1 VSTAEQDESERP
13 AARRASRPAA
23 DSLVVEAG
31 GAAVAAP
38 RPRPL
43 PAISGSAVLVIV
55 LAVLFTYFSIS
66 APYFLT
72 TNNLINI
79 VYAVSVAGIIAA
91 PGTLLLVAGQL
102 DLSVGS
108 GTLLTG
114 VVMATL
120 GVRYGVTVG
129 VLAAVGVGVLCGALN
144 AFAVT
149 VLRVNAIITTLGTLA
164 IFQGAGL
171 LITQGQ
177 SASVEG
183 FDMLGNARP
192 LLNIP
197 LPCFLFFG
205 IAIVFAF
212 VMKFTR
218 FGRQMYAIG
227 SNRVAAD
234 LAGIRGDRLI
244 VIAFLLSSLAFTLSG
259 LIYVSQLGATT
270 SNTGAG
276 LELFVVTAI
285 ILGGA
290 SLTGGRGTIVGT
302 VLGLLILG
310 VIGNGLVLLNVQPY
324 WQTVVRGALLIGAVA
339 LDQIRRRQARP

>member
-1 VSTAEQDESERP
+1 VSIVEQDESERP
-13 AARRASRPAA
+13 ASRRATQSVA
-23 DSLVVEAG
+23 DPLIVDG
-31 GAAVAAP
+31 GGGAVAAT
-38 RPRPL
+38 RPRLL
-43 PAISGSAVLVIV
+43 PTISGSAVLVIV

-120 GVRYGVTVG
+120 SVRYGITVG
-129 VLAAVGVGVLCGALN
+129 VLAAIGVGLLCGALN

-183 FDMLGNARP
+183 FDTLGNARP
-192 LLNIP
+192 LLSIP

-205 IAIVFAF
+205 S
-212 VMKFTR
+212 R
-218 FGRQMYAIG
+218 
-227 SNRVAAD
+227 
-234 LAGIRGDRLI
+234 
-244 VIAFLLSSLAFTLSG
+244 SSSR
-259 LIYVSQLGATT
+259 S
-270 SNTGAG
+270 
-276 LELFVVTAI
+276 
-285 ILGGA
+285 
-290 SLTGGRGTIVGT
+290 
-302 VLGLLILG
+302 
-310 VIGNGLVLLNVQPY
+310 
-324 WQTVVRGALLIGAVA
+324 
-339 LDQIRRRQARP
+339 

>member
-1 VSTAEQDESERP
+1 VAVIKQEESAP
-13 AARRASRPAA
+13 AAFPVPGTFKA
-23 DSLVVEAG
+23 DNG
-31 GAAVAAP
+31 GGTVAATGP
-38 RPRPL
+38 RL
-43 PAISGSAVLVIV
+43 LQAISGPVVLVVV
-55 LAVLFTYFSIS
+55 LAVLFIYFSIS

-79 VYAVSVAGIIAA
+79 VYAVSIAGIIAA
-91 PGTLLLVAGQL
+91 PGTLLLVGGQL

-108 GTLLTG
+108 GAMLTG

-120 GVRYGVTVG
+120 SVRYGIDAG
-129 VLAAVGVGVLCGALN
+129 VLAAILVGVLCGALN

-177 SASVEG
+177 SATVEG
-183 FDMLGNARP
+183 FDALGNARP
-192 LLNIP
+192 LLDIP
-197 LPCFLFFG
+197 LPCFLFIG
-205 IAIVFAF
+205 IAILFAF
-212 VMKFTR
+212 LMKFTR

-227 SNRVAAD
+227 SNRVAAN
-234 LAGIRGDRLI
+234 LAGIRGDSLI
-244 VIAFLLSSLAFTLSG
+244 AVGFLLSSLAFTLSG

-290 SLTGGRGTIVGT
+290 SLTGGRGSIVGT

-339 LDQIRRRQARP
+339 LDQVRRRQARA

>member
-1 VSTAEQDESERP
+1 MNVIKRDESAP
-13 AARRASRPAA
+13 AGLRRMIQPVLGALNI
-23 DSLVVEAG
+23 DSG
-31 GAAVAAP
+31 GDAVAATG
-38 RPRPL
+38 RRPL
-43 PAISGSAVLVIV
+43 PATSGLAVLVVV
-55 LAVLFTYFSIS
+55 LAALFTYFSIG

-120 GVRYGVTVG
+120 AVRYGIAVG
-129 VLAAVGVGVLCGALN
+129 VLGALGVGLLCGALN

-177 SASVEG
+177 SASVNG
-183 FDMLGNARP
+183 FDALGNARP
-192 LLNIP
+192 LLTIP

-205 IAIVFAF
+205 IAILFAF

-244 VIAFLLSSLAFTLSG
+244 VVGFLLSSLAFTLSG

-276 LELFVVTAI
+276 LELYVVTAI

-290 SLTGGRGTIVGT
+290 SLTGGRGTIAGT

-310 VIGNGLVLLNVQPY
+310 VIANGLVLLNVQP
-324 WQTVVRGALLIGAVA
+324 VPG
-339 LDQIRRRQARP
+339 RPSFAERF

>member
-1 VSTAEQDESERP
+1 MSISTRDATFPVPGALNIDDGGDEVSVT
-13 AARRASRPAA
+13 
-23 DSLVVEAG
+23 G
-31 GAAVAAP
+31 
-38 RPRPL
+38 PRPL
-43 PAISGSAVLVIV
+43 PAISGPAVLAVV
-55 LAVLFTYFSIS
+55 LAVLFVYFSIS

-72 TNNLINI
+72 ANNLINI

-108 GTLLTG
+108 GAMLTG
-114 VVMATL
+114 VVMASL
-120 GVRYGVTVG
+120 SARYGIAVG
-129 VLAAVGVGVLCGALN
+129 VLAAVGVGLLCGALN

-149 VLRVNAIITTLGTLA
+149 ALRVNAIITTLGTLA

-171 LITQGQ
+171 LITEGQ
-177 SASVEG
+177 SATVDG
-183 FDMLGNARP
+183 FDPLGNARP
-192 LLNIP
+192 LLNVP
-197 LPCFLFFG
+197 LPCFLFIG
-205 IAIVFAF
+205 IAILFAF

-227 SNRVAAD
+227 SNRLAAD
-234 LAGIRGDRLI
+234 LAGIRADWLI
-244 VIAFLLSSLAFTLSG
+244 VLGFLLSSLAFTLSG

-290 SLTGGRGTIVGT
+290 SLTGGRGTIAGT

-339 LDQIRRRQARP
+339 LDQVRRRQARA

>member
-1 VSTAEQDESERP
+1 MSIVKRDESAP
-13 AARRASRPAA
+13 AVFPVLSALKL
-23 DSLVVEAG
+23 DDG
-31 GAAVAAP
+31 GSAVAATGS
-38 RPRPL
+38 RQL
-43 PAISGSAVLVIV
+43 PAISGSAVLVVV
-55 LAVLFTYFSIS
+55 LAGLLVYFSIS

-79 VYAVSVAGIIAA
+79 VYAVSVAGIIAG
-91 PGTLLLVAGQL
+91 PGTLLLVGGQL

-108 GTLLTG
+108 GAMLTG

-120 GVRYGVTVG
+120 SVRYGIDAG
-129 VLAAVGVGVLCGALN
+129 VLAAILVGVLCGALN

-177 SASVEG
+177 SATVEG
-183 FDMLGNARP
+183 FDALGNARP
-192 LLNIP
+192 LLDIP
-197 LPCFLFFG
+197 LPCFLFIG
-205 IAIVFAF
+205 IAILFAF
-212 VMKFTR
+212 LMKFTR

-227 SNRVAAD
+227 SNRVAAN
-234 LAGIRGDRLI
+234 LAGIRGDSLI
-244 VIAFLLSSLAFTLSG
+244 AVGFLLSSLAFTLSG

-290 SLTGGRGTIVGT
+290 SLTGGRGSIVGT

-339 LDQIRRRQARP
+339 LDQVRRRQARA

>member
-1 VSTAEQDESERP
+1 VSVAKKDESAP
-13 AARRASRPAA
+13 AGLRRVFQPLPDA
-23 DSLVVEAG
+23 
-31 GAAVAAP
+31 GAALAV
-38 RPRPL
+38 RESWRL
-43 PAISGSAVLVIV
+43 PAIPGSAVLLVV
-55 LAVLFTYFSIS
+55 LVSLLIYFSIS

-91 PGTLLLVAGQL
+91 PGTLLLVAGQV

-108 GTLLTG
+108 GTMLTG
-114 VVMATL
+114 VVMATFA
-120 GVRYGVTVG
+120 VRYGIAVG
-129 VLAAVGVGVLCGALN
+129 VLAALGVGLLCGALN

-177 SASVEG
+177 SASVDG
-183 FDMLGNARP
+183 FDTLGNARP

-205 IAIVFAF
+205 IAILFAF

-234 LAGIRGDRLI
+234 LAGIRSDWLI
-244 VIAFLLSSLAFTLSG
+244 VFGFLFSSLAFTLSG

-310 VIGNGLVLLNVQPY
+310 VIGNGLVLLNVEPY

-339 LDQIRRRQARP
+339 LDQFRRSQARG

>member
-1 VSTAEQDESERP
+1 VTIVRQEESAP
-13 AARRASRPAA
+13 AALPLPDALKPDDDRGTAA
-23 DSLVVEAG
+23 
-31 GAAVAAP
+31 AAVP
-38 RPRPL
+38 PPL
-43 PAISGSAVLVIV
+43 PAIPGSAVLVVV
-55 LAVLFTYFSIS
+55 LAVLLVTFSLS

-72 TNNLINI
+72 ANNLINI

-108 GTLLTG
+108 GAMLTG

-120 GVRYGVTVG
+120 GVRYGIAAG
-129 VLAAVGVGVLCGALN
+129 VMAAVAVGLLCGALN

-149 VLRVNAIITTLGTLA
+149 ALRVNAIITTLGTLA

-171 LITQGQ
+171 LITEGQ
-177 SASVEG
+177 SATVDG
-183 FDMLGNARP
+183 FDALGNARP
-192 LLNIP
+192 LLNVP
-197 LPCFLFFG
+197 LPCFLFIG
-205 IAIVFAF
+205 IAILFAF

-227 SNRVAAD
+227 SNRVAAN

-244 VIAFLLSSLAFTLSG
+244 VAGFLLSSLAFTLSG

-290 SLTGGRGTIVGT
+290 SLTGGRGTITGT

-310 VIGNGLVLLNVQPY
+310 VIGNGLVLLNVEPY

-339 LDQIRRRQARP
+339 LDQVRRGRARA

>member
-1 VSTAEQDESERP
+1 VF
-13 AARRASRPAA
+13 AA
-23 DSLVVEAG
+23 
-31 GAAVAAP
+31 
-38 RPRPL
+38 
-43 PAISGSAVLVIV
+43 
-55 LAVLFTYFSIS
+55 LFVYFSLR

-72 TNNLINI
+72 TNNLINV
-79 VYAVSVAGIIAA
+79 VYAVAVAGIIAA

-108 GTLLTG
+108 GALLTG

-120 GVRYGVTVG
+120 AVDHGIPAG
-129 VLAAVGVGVLCGALN
+129 VLAAFGVGLLGGAIN
-144 AFAVT
+144 GFAVT

-164 IFQGAGL
+164 IFQGVGL

-177 SASVEG
+177 SATVDG
-183 FDMLGNARP
+183 FNALGNYRP
-192 LLNIP
+192 ILNIP
-197 LPCFLFFG
+197 LPCFLFAG
-205 IAIVFAF
+205 IALACWF
-212 VMKFTR
+212 VMRFTR

-227 SNRVAAD
+227 SNRAAAD
-234 LAGIRGDRLI
+234 LAGIRAGRRI
-244 VIAFLLSSLAFTLSG
+244 FVGFLLSAAAFTLSG

-290 SLTGGRGTIVGT
+290 SLTGGRGTIIGT

-310 VIGNGLVLLNVQPY
+310 VINNGLVLLNVQPY
-324 WQTVVRGALLIGAVA
+324 WQNVVRGSLLIGAVA
-339 LDQIRRRQARP
+339 VDQIRVRQTSR

>member
-1 VSTAEQDESERP
+1 VRRRRVIQPVLSALNVDVRAAALSTAAP
-13 AARRASRPAA
+13 GHRA
-23 DSLVVEAG
+23 
-31 GAAVAAP
+31 
-38 RPRPL
+38 L
-43 PAISGSAVLVIV
+43 PAVPGAGVLLLVF
-55 LAVLFTYFSIS
+55 AALFIYFSLR
-66 APYFLT
+66 APYFFT
-72 TNNLINI
+72 TNNLINV
-79 VYAVSVAGIIAA
+79 VYAVAVAGIIAA

-108 GTLLTG
+108 GALLTG

-120 GVRYGVTVG
+120 AVDHGIAAG
-129 VLAAVGVGVLCGALN
+129 VLAAVGVGLLGGAIN
-144 AFAVT
+144 GFAVT

-164 IFQGAGL
+164 IFQGVGL

-177 SASVEG
+177 STSVDH
-183 FDMLGNARP
+183 FNALGNYRP
-192 LLNIP
+192 ILNIP
-197 LPCFLFFG
+197 LPCFLFVG
-205 IAIVFAF
+205 IALVCWFL
-212 VMKFTR
+212 MRFTR

-227 SNRVAAD
+227 SNRAAAD
-234 LAGIRGDRLI
+234 LAGIRAGRRI
-244 VIAFLLSSLAFTLSG
+244 FAGFLLSAAAFTLSG

-310 VIGNGLVLLNVQPY
+310 VINNGLVLLNVQPY
-324 WQTVVRGALLIGAVA
+324 WQNVVRGSLLIGAVA
-339 LDQIRRRQARP
+339 VDQIRVRQASR

>member
-1 VSTAEQDESERP
+1 VSISKRDATFPVPGALNID
-13 AARRASRPAA
+13 
-23 DSLVVEAG
+23 DG
-31 GAAVAAP
+31 GGEVSVTG
-38 RPRPL
+38 PRPL
-43 PAISGSAVLVIV
+43 PAISGPAVLAVV
-55 LAVLFTYFSIS
+55 LAVLFVYFSIS

-72 TNNLINI
+72 ANNLINI

-108 GTLLTG
+108 GAMLTG
-114 VVMATL
+114 VVMASL
-120 GVRYGVTVG
+120 SARYGIAVG
-129 VLAAVGVGVLCGALN
+129 VLAAVGVGLLCGALN

-149 VLRVNAIITTLGTLA
+149 ALRVNAIITTLGTLA

-171 LITQGQ
+171 LITEGQ
-177 SASVEG
+177 SATVDG
-183 FDMLGNARP
+183 FDPLGNARP

-197 LPCFLFFG
+197 LPCFLFIG
-205 IAIVFAF
+205 IAILFAF

-227 SNRVAAD
+227 SNRLAAD
-234 LAGIRGDRLI
+234 LAGIRADWLI
-244 VIAFLLSSLAFTLSG
+244 VLGFLLSSLAFTLSG

-290 SLTGGRGTIVGT
+290 SLTGGRGTIAGT

-339 LDQIRRRQARP
+339 LDQVRRRQARA